1 MTPEDA
7 PTQPTITVT
16 TGPAAGRSVEIEGQ
30 LVIGRE
36 GADLT
41 IADDAELSRRHAVL
55 RATAAGVVIE
65 DLGSLNGTF
74 VNDQRI
80 STATAITPDDAIR
93 VGLSR
98 LKLVL
103 PAPPA
108 PDPTPIVDIESTRQ
122 RPILDIETTR
132 QRPIVDVET
141 TRQRPVVDVET
152 TRQRPVV
159 DVETTRQRPIVDVET
174 TRQRPIVD
182 VETTRQRPIPDAAP
196 SEDGSPPAPGGSR
209 GLPSTVVTVIA
220 VVAIL
225 AAIGIALASNL
236 TSSKSTHQ
244 FSATI
249 TASPQTTPQQGQV
262 ELAGSQQG
270 GLLGPGAVTI
280 DQFLSTTGPSGAT
293 SALLSARITADLPA
307 GRLVSVV
314 KAAVTPRP
322 GGGRTIAGTGTIT
335 GGTSRYKH
343 ATGSYSITAAQ
354 ASAGGATIFTLRGS
368 ISY

>member
-7 PTQPTITVT
+7 PNQPTITVT
-16 TGPAAGRSVEIEGQ
+16 TGPAAGRSVQIEDQ

-74 VNDQRI
+74 VNDERI
-80 STATAITPDDAIR
+80 STATALSPGDAVR

-108 PDPTPIVDIESTRQ
+108 PDPTPIADIESTRQ
-122 RPILDIETTR
+122 RPIL
-132 QRPIVDVET
+132 
-141 TRQRPVVDVET
+141 
-152 TRQRPVV
+152 
-159 DVETTRQRPIVDVET
+159 DVET

-182 VETTRQRPIPDAAP
+182 VETTRQRPIPDVETTRQRPIVDVETTRQRPVVDIEATRQRPIPDAAP
-196 SEDGSPPAPGGSR
+196 SEDGLPPAPGGSR
-209 GLPSTVVTVIA
+209 GLPSSIVTIIA

-249 TASPQTTPQQGQV
+249 TASPQTTPQQGQA

-270 GLLGPGAVTI
+270 GLLGPGTVTV
-280 DQFLSTTGPSGAT
+280 DEFLSTPGPSGAT
-293 SALLSARITADLPA
+293 SALLSARITAHLPA
-307 GRLVSVV
+307 GTLVSVV

-343 ATGSYSITAAQ
+343 ATGSYSITATQ

>member
-16 TGPAAGRSVEIEGQ
+16 TGPAAGRSVQIDGQ

-74 VNDQRI
+74 VNDERI
-80 STATAITPDDAIR
+80 STATALSPSDAVR

-108 PDPTPIVDIESTRQ
+108 PDPAPILDIESTRQ
-122 RPILDIETTR
+122 RPIL
-132 QRPIVDVET
+132 
-141 TRQRPVVDVET
+141 
-152 TRQRPVV
+152 

-174 TRQRPIVD
+174 TRQRPVPQAPDATPVLDVETPRERPIIDVETTRQRPIPE

-196 SEDGSPPAPGGSR
+196 SEDGSPPPPGGAR
-209 GLPSTVVTVIA
+209 GLPSSIVTIIA

-225 AAIGIALASNL
+225 VAIGIALASNL

-249 TASPQTTPQQGQV
+249 TASPRTAVQLGQV

-280 DQFLSTTGPSGAT
+280 DQFLSTPGPSGAG
-293 SALLSARITADLPA
+293 SALLSARLTANLPA
-307 GRLVSVV
+307 GTLVSVV
-314 KAAVTPRP
+314 KAAVTVRP
-322 GGGRTIAGTGTIT
+322 GGGRVIAGTGTIT

-343 ATGSYSITAAQ
+343 ASGTYSITATQ